1 MFIHAKLILHF
12 INVEANMLF
21 IKNEQKQKKKSE
33 KKSKNYNAYIDFLI
47 IFSLSKNCSLSGNAL
62 F

>member
-21 IKNEQKQKKKSE
+21 IKNEQKQKKIR
-33 KKSKNYNAYIDFLI
+33 KKSKNNYNAYIDF
-47 IFSLSKNCSLSGNAL
+47 
-62 F
+62 

>member
-21 IKNEQKQKKKSE
+21 IKNEQKQKKSE
-33 KKSKNYNAYIDFLI
+33 KNRKTTTMPI
-47 IFSLSKNCSLSGNAL
+47 
-62 F
+62 

>member
-21 IKNEQKQKKKSE
+21 IKNEQKQKKIRKR
-33 KKSKNYNAYIDFLI
+33 SKNNYNAYMYIDF
-47 IFSLSKNCSLSGNAL
+47 
-62 F
+62 